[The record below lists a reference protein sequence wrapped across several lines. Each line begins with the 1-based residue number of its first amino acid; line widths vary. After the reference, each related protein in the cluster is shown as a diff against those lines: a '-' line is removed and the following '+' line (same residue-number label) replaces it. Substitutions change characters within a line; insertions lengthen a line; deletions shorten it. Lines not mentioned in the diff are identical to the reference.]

1 MAVKTLE
8 EFKEHWKQDF
18 IELKDDI
25 ETLSKRLNEFMEKV
39 EKANTLEEL
48 GYLSDCT
55 NLEEGLKHIA
65 IF

>member
-1 MAVKTLE
+1 MVEKTLE
-8 EFKEHWKQDF
+8 EYKEHWKQDF
-18 IELKDDI
+18 IELQEDI

-39 EKANTLEEL
+39 ENTNTLEEL

-55 NLEEGLKHIA
+55 DLEEGLKHIS